1 MISCESPLFSSSK
14 FIISDPCRTLARC
27 LQVKWQ
33 MFPNRRQEQSKMI
46 DVVLSF
52 LQVYFQAF
60 LSNHSL
66 FCFRLLFLFSSL
78 LIFSDLF
85 SEKVSIKK
93 WSKMKTKNSDYLISR
108 TFLFF
113 SLLHIRALV
122 VTNLM
127 ANSRLHARKTKQ
139 AFIVSWGPSRGRWS
153 MIIRIHDWV
162 CTNSRS
168 YHSTDV

>member
-1 MISCESPLFSSSK
+1 MISCESALFSTSK
-14 FIISDPCRTLARC
+14 FIISDPSRTLARC

-33 MFPNRRQEQSKMI
+33 MFPNRRQGQRQN
-46 DVVLSF
+46 DRCG
-52 LQVYFQAF
+52 
-60 LSNHSL
+60 SL
-66 FCFRLLFLFSSL
+66 VSPSLFSSVPVEL
-78 LIFSDLF
+78 LIVFFSVVVSFFIPFNFSDLI
-85 SEKVSIKK
+85 SEKVSIK
-93 WSKMKTKNSDYLISR
+93 TKNSDHLSSR

-127 ANSRLHARKTKQ
+127 ANSRLHTRKTKQ

-162 CTNSRS
+162 CTNSKS